1 MMVEV
6 SNFNFNFTKKFYG
19 KLYYCCIKKYKH
31 GAKEIVL
38 DLRCC
43 LALSLT
49 QLDPRFNN
57 DTQEMLNKPPS
68 TAGCGL
74 NPSST
79 SQYEHFLI
87 PTTRQY
93 VYKWIKSQWKK

>member
-57 DTQEMLNKPPS
+57 DTQEMLNKPQALLDVASILPPPP
-68 TAGCGL
+68 
-74 NPSST
+74 NMNI
-79 SQYEHFLI
+79 F
-87 PTTRQY
+87 
-93 VYKWIKSQWKK
+93 